1 MLPLR
6 RSHFAI
12 AEVCEVEDSVVVC
25 SVLAFPAP
33 VSLLLLLMLYLLSL
47 HTSSTSSLVFLIST

>member
-12 AEVCEVEDSVVVC
+12 AEVCEVEDSDVVC
-25 SVLAFPAP
+25 SVLAFLAQ
-33 VSLLLLLMLYLLSL
+33 VTMTMTMTTTLSLLLLLLFY
-47 HTSSTSSLVFLIST
+47 H

>member
-12 AEVCEVEDSVVVC
+12 AEVCEVEDSDVVC
-25 SVLAFPAP
+25 SVLAFLAQ
-33 VSLLLLLMLYLLSL
+33 VTMTITMTLSLLMLLLLLLY
-47 HTSSTSSLVFLIST
+47 H

>member
-12 AEVCEVEDSVVVC
+12 AEVCEVEDSDVAC
-25 SVLAFPAP
+25 SVLAFLAQ
-33 VSLLLLLMLYLLSL
+33 VTMMTTTTTTTFSLLLLLFY
-47 HTSSTSSLVFLIST
+47 H